1 MTSLIKSLLVKLF
14 GNASPGTLARTACL
28 FLSFINLIL
37 VSTGHSVLPIKNED
51 LETFVTVGFTIA
63 SGVVAWWKN
72 NSFTLNAVA
81 ADEYK
86 KTLEE
91 K

>member
-1 MTSLIKSLLVKLF
+1 MTSLVKSLLIKLF
-14 GNASPGTLARTACL
+14 GNASAPTLARTACL
-28 FLSFINLIL
+28 FLSIINLIL
-37 VSTGHSVLPIKNED
+37 VSTGHSVLPIENED
-51 LETFVTVGFTIA
+51 LETFVTAGFMIA
-63 SGVVAWWKN
+63 SSLVAWWKN
-72 NSFTLNAVA
+72 NSFTPAAVA